1 MKSIEQTIREIAAEH
16 FPKFTYVFENWE
28 DADTKLE
35 RLEYPA
41 IVCVLPAGGSVGM
54 RNGRIFDTEYI
65 ALAFLDK
72 APRGAE
78 GEDNAEIY
86 TRMKVEGWKFIEQIN
101 KTRQFEPILTVPY
114 DTICERLSTVVTGV
128 MFSLTLQQIQGG
140 CIDG

>member
-16 FPKFTYVFENWE
+16 FPTFTYVFENWE

-41 IVCVLPAGGSVGM
+41 IVCVLPTGGSVGM

-86 TRMKVEGWKFIEQIN
+86 TRMKVEGWRFIEQLN

-114 DTICERLSTVVTGV
+114 DTICERLATVVTGV